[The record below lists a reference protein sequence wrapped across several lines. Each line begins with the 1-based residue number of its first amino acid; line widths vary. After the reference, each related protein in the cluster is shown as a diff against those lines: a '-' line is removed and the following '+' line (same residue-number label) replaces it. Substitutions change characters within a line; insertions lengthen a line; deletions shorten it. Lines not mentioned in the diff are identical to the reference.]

1 MTDAIATSDSVE
13 SKDSLPFDRS
23 VCEVCGGQSG
33 GKHAGVAS
41 IPGVPM
47 SIAWCDEC
55 LKRNTAPAF
64 IFEHDFIFVAGG
76 DLKNLAEWARD
87 RETWA
92 DGKYI
97 AFDEFVKRITPE
109 MILEE
114 ENRMLEACSKPTPDD
129 KMSSGSVGIT
139 DLLEDEDDE
148 PKATKP

>member
-1 MTDAIATSDSVE
+1 MTKSTELKPTSPKLLPT
-13 SKDSLPFDRS
+13 KDGLPFNRS
-23 VCEVCGGQSG
+23 ICEVCGGQSG
-33 GKHAGVAS
+33 GRHLGVAA

-55 LKRNTAPAF
+55 LHRNTAPAF
-64 IFEHDFIFVAGG
+64 IFEYDFIHVAGG
-76 DLKNLAEWARD
+76 NLDHLAEWARN

-114 ENRMLEACSKPTPDD
+114 ENRMLEECSKPTPES
-129 KMSSGSVGIT
+129 KMSSGSVDIS
-139 DLLEDEDDE
+139 DLLEDSE
-148 PKATKP
+148 PKP